1 MGPPMEFASFNVS
14 GPDVLVATAVHD
26 GHELRPGLAAAT
38 ALDDAT
44 RLREEDPHTGKIA
57 ARFDNNVVV
66 HRSRFEV
73 DLNRERDEAVYRR
86 PEDAWGLELW
96 QQDLSDEEVSASLA
110 LYDGFYLDLAASLD
124 RLVAAHGGFVLYD
137 IHSYNHRRLGP
148 EASPDPAEDSPIV
161 NLGTGSLP
169 EKWKPVADALI
180 ESLRST
186 TFDGARLD
194 ARENVRFEGRQ
205 VARWVH
211 EKYGD
216 VGCALAIELK
226 KVFMDEWTGVLDPD
240 RLSSLGDALIAT
252 GPDVRRAW
260 ALA

>member
-1 MGPPMEFASFNVS
+1 MEFASFNVS
-14 GPDVLVATAVHD
+14 GSDVLMATAVHH
-26 GHELRPGLAAAT
+26 GHDLRPGLAEVT

-57 ARFDNNVVV
+57 ARFANNVVV
-66 HRSRFEV
+66 HRTRFEV
-73 DLNRERDEAVYRR
+73 DLNRERDEAVYRS

-96 QQDLSDEEVSASLA
+96 QRDLTGDEVSASLA
-110 LYDGFYLDLAASLD
+110 LYDRFYVDLAASLD
-124 RLVAAHGGFVLYD
+124 GMVAGHGGFVLYD

-148 EASPDPAEDSPIV
+148 EAPPDAEEESPIV

-169 EKWKPVADALI
+169 EKWKPVADAFL
-180 ESLRST
+180 ESLRSN

-205 VARWVH
+205 LARWVH

-226 KVFMDEWTGVLDPD
+226 KVFMDEWTGALDQS

>member
-1 MGPPMEFASFNVS
+1 MEFASFNVS
-14 GPDVLVATAVHD
+14 EPDGLVATAVHN
-26 GHELRPGLAAAT
+26 GHELRPELAIIT

-57 ARFDNNVVV
+57 ARFANNVVV

-73 DLNRERDEAVYRR
+73 DLNRERDEAVYRS

-96 QQDLSDEEVSASLA
+96 QRELTEEEMTASLA
-110 LYDGFYLDLAASLD
+110 LFDRFYLDLASSLD
-124 RLVAAHGGFVLYD
+124 RLVANHGGFVLYD

-148 EASPDPAEDSPIV
+148 GSLPDPEEESPLV
-161 NLGTGSLP
+161 NVGTGSLP

-180 ESLRST
+180 ESLRSN
-186 TFDGARLD
+186 TFDGARFD
-194 ARENVRFEGRQ
+194 ARQNVRFEGRQ

-211 EKYGD
+211 ENYGD

-226 KVFMDEWTGVLDPD
+226 KVFMDEWTGTLDPG
-240 RLSSLGDALIAT
+240 RMSRLGDVLIASSS
-252 GPDVRRAW
+252 DVRRAW
-260 ALA
+260 ELA

>member
-1 MGPPMEFASFNVS
+1 MEFASFNVS
-14 GPDVLVATAVHD
+14 EPDGLVATAVHN
-26 GHELRPGLAAAT
+26 GHDLRPELAAVT

-57 ARFDNNVVV
+57 ARFANSVVV

-73 DLNRERDEAVYRR
+73 DLNRERDRAVYTS

-96 QQDLSDEEVSASLA
+96 QQEFTEEEVAASLA
-110 LYDGFYLDLAASLD
+110 LYDRFYLDLAASLD
-124 RLVAAHGGFVLYD
+124 QLIADHGGFVLYD
-137 IHSYNHRRLGP
+137 IHSYNHRRHGP
-148 EASPDPAEDSPIV
+148 DALPDPEEESPLV
-161 NLGTGSLP
+161 NVGTGSLP
-169 EKWKPVADALI
+169 EKWKPVSDAFI
-180 ESLRST
+180 ESLRSH

-205 VARWVH
+205 MALWVH
-211 EKYGD
+211 DNYGE

-226 KVFMDEWTGVLDPD
+226 KVFMDEWTGALDLGLIS
-240 RLSSLGDALIAT
+240 RLGDALIAT
-252 GPDVRRAW
+252 GPEVRRAW

>member
-1 MGPPMEFASFNVS
+1 MEFASFNVS
-14 GPDVLVATAVHD
+14 GPDVLVANAVHD
-26 GHELRPGLAAAT
+26 GHNLRPDLAAIT
-38 ALDDAT
+38 SLDDAT
-44 RLREEDPHTGKIA
+44 RRREEDPHTGKIA
-57 ARFDNNVVV
+57 ARFSNNVVV

-73 DLNRERDEAVYRR
+73 DLNRERDEAVYAS

-96 QQDLSDEEVSASLA
+96 QRELSGEKASDSLD
-110 LYDGFYLDLAASLD
+110 LYDRFYLDLAASLD
-124 RLVAAHGGFVLYD
+124 QLVADHGGFVLYD
-137 IHSYNHRRLGP
+137 IHSYNHRRLGAEAPP
-148 EASPDPAEDSPIV
+148 EDAEDSPIV

-180 ESLRST
+180 ESLRSN
-186 TFDGARLD
+186 TFEGARLD

-211 EKYGD
+211 ENYGD

-226 KVFMDEWTGVLDPD
+226 KVFMDEWTGALDPG

>member
-1 MGPPMEFASFNVS
+1 MEFASFNVS
-14 GPDVLVATAVHD
+14 EPDVLIAAAVHN
-26 GHELRPGLAAAT
+26 GHDLRPDLAALT

-44 RLREEDPHTGKIA
+44 RIREEDPHTGTIS
-57 ARFDNNVVV
+57 ARFANNVVV

-73 DLNRERDEAVYRR
+73 DLNRERDEAVYTS

-96 QQDLSDEEVSASLA
+96 QRELTEEEVFASLA
-110 LYDGFYLDLAASLD
+110 SYDRFYLDLARVLD
-124 RLVAAHGGFVLYD
+124 RLVEGHGGFVLYD

-148 EASPDPAEDSPIV
+148 DAPPDPVEESPIV

-180 ESLRST
+180 ESLRSNT
-186 TFDGARLD
+186 LDGAHLD

-211 EKYGD
+211 ENYGD

-226 KVFMDEWTGVLDPD
+226 KVFMDEWTGELDLE
-240 RLSSLGDALIAT
+240 RMSQLGDALIAS
-252 GPDVRRAW
+252 GPDVRKAW
-260 ALA
+260 SLA

>member
-1 MGPPMEFASFNVS
+1 MEFASFNLS
-14 GPDVLVATAVHD
+14 EPDVLIATAIHN
-26 GHELRPGLAAAT
+26 GHELRPGLAAVS

-57 ARFDNNVVV
+57 ARFANNVVV

-73 DLNRERDEAVYRR
+73 DLNRPPDEAVYSS

-96 QQDLSDEEVSASLA
+96 QRELTEEEVSASLA
-110 LYDGFYLDLAASLD
+110 LYDRFYLDLAKSLD
-124 RLVAAHGGFVLYD
+124 RLIADQGGFVLYD

-148 EASPDPAEDSPIV
+148 DARPDPDEGSPLV
-161 NLGTGSLP
+161 NVGTGSLP

-180 ESLRST
+180 ESLRSN

-205 VARWVH
+205 VARWIH
-211 EKYGD
+211 ETYGD

-226 KVFMDEWTGVLDPD
+226 KVFMDEWTGTLDPG
-240 RLSSLGDALIAT
+240 RTSRLGDALLAT

-260 ALA
+260 ELA